1 MIMRTCAFVTTIA
14 IILLIVTGTFATVPN
29 QINFQGTLTDST
41 GNPITGSR
49 SMLFQ
54 LYNDSTGGYFPL
66 WNESQSPVDVEDG
79 LFHIILGNVTP
90 FPDNIF
96 NGTARWLQIEVEGE
110 TLSPRTKIT
119 SVPYTFKAD
128 HWKTAYGNTVFDKQ
142 CNIGIGETFP
152 DAKLQVETTE
162 NNAIHGEST
171 DSIGVYGFTHGYDD
185 QAVKGMHSSG
195 PHGGLGGRYYGVY
208 GANASAENY
217 GYIGRDNEAI
227 YGYSQNGFA
236 GNFMGDVYVSSYFTA
251 AFDNTYYGSKVGPNY
266 ASNNSIIPPSGGAI
280 IEGDVGIGT
289 DDPETELHVE
299 GTITVDQTIQA
310 DDAGGI
316 NFATDDGTT
325 RMKIM
330 DNGAVT
336 IGSGGSMIGEIK
348 QLIGTTTNS
357 GVTNIPYPSG
367 YTPSNTEILTAR
379 VSNGTNAWT
388 MMGWTDGVSYF
399 NCNTGPSAIWLN
411 HYHIAGFFNNQ
422 PYRIW
427 LLKMMF
433 VTSEDSP

>member
-1 MIMRTCAFVTTIA
+1 MNSRIFTTIF
-14 IILLIVTGTFATVPN
+14 LSCVLCATTSSANIP
-29 QINFQGTLTDST
+29 QLINFQGTLTDST
-41 GNPITGSR
+41 GNPITGIQ

-54 LYNDSTGGYFPL
+54 LYNDSTGGYLPL
-66 WNESQSPVDVEDG
+66 WSETQSSVEIEDG
-79 LFHIILGNVTP
+79 LFRVILGSVTP
-90 FPDNIF
+90 LQDNMF
-96 NGTARWLQIEVEGE
+96 NGTAKWLQIEVDGE
-110 TLSPRTKIT
+110 TLTPRTKIT
-119 SVPYTFKAD
+119 SVPYTFKDD

-142 CNIGIGETFP
+142 GNVGIGETFP
-152 DAKLQVETTE
+152 DAKLQVETTD

-171 DSIGVYGFTHGYDD
+171 DSIGVYGYTHGYDD
-185 QAVKGMHSSG
+185 QAVKGMHNTG
-195 PHGGLGGRYYGVY
+195 FNGGLGGRYYGVH
-208 GANASAENY
+208 GSNASADNY
-217 GYIGRDNEAI
+217 GYIGTDNEAI
-227 YGYSQNGFA
+227 LGYSQNGIA
-236 GNFMGDVYVSSYFTA
+236 GNFLGDVYVSSHLTA
-251 AFDNTYYGSKVGPNY
+251 AYDNVYYGSKVGPNY
-266 ASNNSIIPPSGGAI
+266 ASNSSIFPPSGGAI
-280 IEGDVGIGT
+280 IEGDIGIGT

-357 GVTNIPYPSG
+357 GVTSIPYPSG

-399 NCNTGPSAIWLN
+399 NCNTGPSAIYLN